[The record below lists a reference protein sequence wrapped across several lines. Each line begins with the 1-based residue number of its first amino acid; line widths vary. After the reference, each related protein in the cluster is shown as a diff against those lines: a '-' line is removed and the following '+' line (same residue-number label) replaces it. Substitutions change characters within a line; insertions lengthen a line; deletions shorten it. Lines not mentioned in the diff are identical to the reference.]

1 MLKSKKKAL
10 LRPFFK
16 IESNSPFLNRVEECF
31 QESFLLWLF
40 FNSSFKTSNPQKEKL
55 HLMKSSKNKNASA
68 INPSGPP
75 TPIKRVTPK
84 SVKLRSCIFY
94 LASECLILATQRI
107 DDLAYNYPPQA
118 VDRPSAGKRAMIY
131 VRKTAAAASN

>member
-1 MLKSKKKAL
+1 MKA
-10 LRPFFK
+10 
-16 IESNSPFLNRVEECF
+16 
-31 QESFLLWLF
+31 
-40 FNSSFKTSNPQKEKL
+40 
-55 HLMKSSKNKNASA
+55 SKNKNASA

>member
-1 MLKSKKKAL
+1 M
-10 LRPFFK
+10 
-16 IESNSPFLNRVEECF
+16 
-31 QESFLLWLF
+31 
-40 FNSSFKTSNPQKEKL
+40 
-55 HLMKSSKNKNASA
+55 
-68 INPSGPP
+68 
-75 TPIKRVTPK
+75 KRVTPK

-131 VRKTAAAASN
+131 VRKTAAAAASN